1 MRQER
6 IQLGQDVAA
15 LLTGS
20 DYLFFVTYK
29 GLKVKDVDSFK
40 KQLAPLGAECHVLK
54 NRFIRKMAELNGMT
68 ALAEFKLTGDTAM
81 ISGKGDAGPVA
92 KAIKAF
98 SSETKG
104 ILSAKGGYFDG
115 ELLDAQQ
122 VIAIADLPGKDALR
136 AQLLGLLVAV
146 PTGLVR
152 VLNAKA
158 SSIVNVINAYKNK
171 LEENS

>member
-54 NRFIRKMAELNGMT
+54 NRFINKMAEPPLKPKVFSPPR
-68 ALAEFKLTGDTAM
+68 AA
-81 ISGKGDAGPVA
+81 ISMA
-92 KAIKAF
+92 K
-98 SSETKG
+98 S
-104 ILSAKGGYFDG
+104 
-115 ELLDAQQ
+115 
-122 VIAIADLPGKDALR
+122 
-136 AQLLGLLVAV
+136 
-146 PTGLVR
+146 
-152 VLNAKA
+152 
-158 SSIVNVINAYKNK
+158 
-171 LEENS
+171 